1 MITKALLAV
10 SFAGIL
16 MATEPVTLETPT
28 GTLYG
33 TLEVPSGS
41 GPFPVVLIH
50 AGSGPADRDRELARA
65 SRQERQPEDARRSA
79 RQARHRI
86 ATLRQA
92 RDCRERQGRQ
102 REEDLR
108 FETYID
114 DAVAWGQQLRKD
126 KRFGKLT
133 MLGHS
138 EGALILSVAAQKLPA
153 DAYISIAGA
162 GSPAGKIILEQLRP
176 QLPPDLMKQTE
187 EIVDLLNRGQ
197 LIEKTPPQLAG
208 LFRNSVQPYLI
219 SWLKYD
225 PPAEVAKLKM
235 PVLILQGD
243 TDIQVQVADA
253 KLLAAAQPA
262 AKLVIVNGMNHVLK
276 LVEADQ
282 AKQVASYGDP
292 TLPVAPTLIAE
303 IANFVKT
310 IPGEIKR

>member
-1 MITKALLAV
+1 MIAKVLLAV
-10 SFAGIL
+10 SFTGIL
-16 MATEPVTLETPT
+16 MATEPVTLETST

-50 AGSGPADRDRELARA
+50 AGSGPTDRDGNSPALPGKNDSLKMLAEALAKQGIASLHYDKRA
-65 SRQERQPEDARRSA
+65 IAASA
-79 RQARHRI
+79 KA
-86 ATLRQA
+86 AA
-92 RDCRERQGRQ
+92 

-162 GSPAGKIILEQLRP
+162 GSPAGKIVLEQLRP
-176 QLPPDLMKQTE
+176 QLPPDLMKQVE
-187 EIVDLLNRGQ
+187 GIVDSLDRGQ
-197 LIEKTPPQLAG
+197 LVEHTPPQLAA

-219 SWLKYD
+219 SWFKYD
-225 PPAEVAKLKM
+225 PASEVAKLKM

-243 TDIQVQVADA
+243 TDIQVQAADA
-253 KLLAAAQPA
+253 RRLAAAQPA
-262 AKLVIVNGMNHVLK
+262 AKLVIVNGMNNVLK
-276 LVEADQ
+276 LVEADP
-282 AKQVASYGDP
+282 AKQLASYGDP
-292 TLPVAPTLIAE
+292 ALPVAPRLISE
-303 IANFVKT
+303 IADFVKT
-310 IPGEIKR
+310 IQEK

>member
-1 MITKALLAV
+1 MIAKVLLAV
-10 SFAGIL
+10 SFTGIL
-16 MATEPVTLETPT
+16 MATEPVTLETST

-50 AGSGPADRDRELARA
+50 AGSGPTDRDGNSPALPGKNDSLKMLAEALAKQGIASLHYDKRA
-65 SRQERQPEDARRSA
+65 IAASA
-79 RQARHRI
+79 KA
-86 ATLRQA
+86 AA
-92 RDCRERQGRQ
+92 

-162 GSPAGKIILEQLRP
+162 GSPAGKIVLEQLRP
-176 QLPPDLMKQTE
+176 QLPPDLMKQVE
-187 EIVDLLNRGQ
+187 GIVDSLDRGQ
-197 LIEKTPPQLAG
+197 LVEHTPPQLAA

-219 SWLKYD
+219 SWFKYD
-225 PPAEVAKLKM
+225 PASEVAKLKM

-243 TDIQVQVADA
+243 TDIQVQAADA
-253 KLLAAAQPA
+253 RRLAAAQPA

-276 LVEADQ
+276 LVEADP
-282 AKQVASYGDP
+282 AKQLASYGDP
-292 TLPVAPTLIAE
+292 ALPVAPRLISE
-303 IANFVKT
+303 IADFVKT
-310 IPGEIKR
+310 IQEK